1 MQNPLYGWVGEGKK
15 DNLKRAILLAIPL
28 NKLTSQSKCAMC
40 SSSSL
45 NCFSVYEHYK
55 LTCLYRIEYIKPYV
69 IYFIENLYGLS
80 GATLTCTLLTGEVD
94 GSPALRV
101 G

>member
-55 LTCLYRIEYIKPYV
+55 LYVYKLTCLYRIH
-69 IYFIENLYGLS
+69 
-80 GATLTCTLLTGEVD
+80 T
-94 GSPALRV
+94 
-101 G
+101 